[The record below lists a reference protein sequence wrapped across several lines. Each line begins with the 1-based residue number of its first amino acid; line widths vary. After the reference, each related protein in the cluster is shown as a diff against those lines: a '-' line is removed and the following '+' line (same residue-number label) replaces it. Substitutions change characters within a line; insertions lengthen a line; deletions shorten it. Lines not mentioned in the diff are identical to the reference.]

1 MIFLKMLVA
10 ALGQVL
16 TWCGGQQARQ
26 FIEIRFRQAGHD
38 NDSIDVAREAVTLL
52 VTALITA
59 LMAQILRILDNF

>member
-1 MIFLKMLVA
+1 MIFLKMLVT